1 MAKELY
7 VGHISE
13 QATEEDLRKLFEI
26 MGVVTSVHLIVDE
39 QTGEFKRCGYVRML
53 SEVNLDEVVETLDGT
68 YLIDRCIVV
77 SIAKPQK
84 DRPAKT
90 PFVKRKTLAAPRPA
104 STARPAASAR
114 PATSARPA
122 SSARPAASARPATS
136 ARPAASSRPAAT
148 ARPAATRDA
157 GLNER
162 PTAEKRAKSSRP
174 VIKEATKTGRSSAAK
189 EAVRK
194 YRPAAAKDAA
204 GSSRPAPAGKR
215 TGRPTGGKR
224 QGEGP
229 RPPAKGRR

>member
-53 SEVNLDEVVETLDGT
+53 SEVDLNEVVETLDGT

-77 SIAKPQK
+77 SIAVPQK
-84 DRPAKT
+84 DRPAKS
-90 PFVKRKTLAAPRPA
+90 PFVKRRPLAA
-104 STARPAASAR
+104 
-114 PATSARPA
+114 ARPA
-122 SSARPAASARPATS
+122 SSDATSASKRPAAAKSAKGT
-136 ARPAASSRPAAT
+136 RPAA
-148 ARPAATRDA
+148 
-157 GLNER
+157 
-162 PTAEKRAKSSRP
+162 
-174 VIKEATKTGRSSAAK
+174 KEAVKTGRSSAAK

-194 YRPAAAKDAA
+194 FRPAVAKDATK
-204 GSSRPAPAGKR
+204 SDRPAPSAKR
-215 TGRPTGGKR
+215 TGRPVGSKR

>member
-90 PFVKRKTLAAPRPA
+90 PFVRRTPKTAVRPA
-104 STARPAASAR
+104 SGARPAAAR
-114 PATSARPA
+114 PATAESVKGSTRTAAAKPAKSTRPA
-122 SSARPAASARPATS
+122 
-136 ARPAASSRPAAT
+136 
-148 ARPAATRDA
+148 
-157 GLNER
+157 
-162 PTAEKRAKSSRP
+162 
-174 VIKEATKTGRSSAAK
+174 VKEATKTGRSSAAK
-189 EAVRK
+189 DAVRK
-194 YRPAAAKDAA
+194 FRPKAAKDAA
-204 GSSRPAPAGKR
+204 ASERPASAAKR
-215 TGRPTGGKR
+215 TGRPPTSKR
-224 QGEGP
+224 QGDSP
-229 RPPAKGRR
+229 RPPSKGRR

>member
-53 SEVNLDEVVETLDGT
+53 SEVNLNEVVETLDGT

-90 PFVKRKTLAAPRPA
+90 PFVKRKPLAN
-104 STARPAASAR
+104 ARPAKPEGAG
-114 PATSARPA
+114 T
-122 SSARPAASARPATS
+122 
-136 ARPAASSRPAAT
+136 AAT
-148 ARPAATRDA
+148 ARPA
-157 GLNER
+157 
-162 PTAEKRAKSSRP
+162 PAKSTKSARP
-174 VIKEATKTGRSSAAK
+174 IVNENAKTGRSSAAK

-194 YRPAAAKDAA
+194 YRPAVAKDSAKSDRS
-204 GSSRPAPAGKR
+204 GSPATRP
-215 TGRPTGGKR
+215 GRPTSEKR
-224 QGEGP
+224 QGEGA

>member
-39 QTGEFKRCGYVRML
+39 KTGEFKRCGYVRML

-77 SIAKPQK
+77 SIATPQK

-90 PFVKRKTLAAPRPA
+90 PYVRRKPLVGARSAA
-104 STARPAASAR
+104 TARPTPGARTVASEGAAGSKR
-114 PATSARPA
+114 PTAAKPA
-122 SSARPAASARPATS
+122 KSARPAA
-136 ARPAASSRPAAT
+136 
-148 ARPAATRDA
+148 
-157 GLNER
+157 
-162 PTAEKRAKSSRP
+162 
-174 VIKEATKTGRSSAAK
+174 KEAAKTGRSSAAK

-194 YRPAAAKDAA
+194 WRPAVAKDAA
-204 GSSRPAPAGKR
+204 KSERPARPASPAKR
-215 TGRPTGGKR
+215 TGRPTVGKR
-224 QGEGP
+224 QGDSP
-229 RPPAKGRR
+229 RTHAKGSR

>member
-53 SEVNLDEVVETLDGT
+53 SEVNLNEVVETLDGT

-77 SIAKPQK
+77 SIAVPQK

-90 PFVKRKTLAAPRPA
+90 PFVKRTPR
-104 STARPAASAR
+104 TGARPAAAAR
-114 PATSARPA
+114 PATSRPTTGTRAASTRPSGARPSTA
-122 SSARPAASARPATS
+122 ESSAASTRPAAAKP
-136 ARPAASSRPAAT
+136 
-148 ARPAATRDA
+148 
-157 GLNER
+157 
-162 PTAEKRAKSSRP
+162 AKSSRP
-174 VIKEATKTGRSSAAK
+174 LVKEATKTGRSSAAK

-194 YRPAAAKDAA
+194 FRPKATKDAA
-204 GSSRPAPAGKR
+204 AGDRPASAAKR
-215 TGRPTGGKR
+215 PGRPPTAKR
-224 QGEGP
+224 QGDGP
-229 RPPAKGRR
+229 RPPSKGRR

>member
-13 QATEEDLRKLFEI
+13 QATEEDLRKLFEL

-90 PFVKRKTLAAPRPA
+90 PYVRRKPAVGGRPA
-104 STARPAASAR
+104 PAAARPSAARPAAAARPASGARAAASEGTGSAR
-114 PATSARPA
+114 PAPA
-122 SSARPAASARPATS
+122 KP
-136 ARPAASSRPAAT
+136 
-148 ARPAATRDA
+148 
-157 GLNER
+157 
-162 PTAEKRAKSSRP
+162 AKSSRP
-174 VIKEATKTGRSSAAK
+174 VVKEAGKTGRSSAAK

-194 YRPAAAKDAA
+194 FRPAVAKDSAKPERPAPSAKRTSRPAA
-204 GSSRPAPAGKR
+204 GKR
-215 TGRPTGGKR
+215 HGD
-224 QGEGP
+224 GP

>member
-68 YLIDRCIVV
+68 WLIDRCIVV

-90 PFVKRKTLAAPRPA
+90 PFVKRKPLAAP
-104 STARPAASAR
+104 
-114 PATSARPA
+114 
-122 SSARPAASARPATS
+122 
-136 ARPAASSRPAAT
+136 RPAAT
-148 ARPAATRDA
+148 ARPGAGARPAAVRDA
-157 GLNER
+157 VLNER
-162 PTAEKRAKSSRP
+162 PAAEKRAKSSRP

-204 GSSRPAPAGKR
+204 RSERPAPAGKR

>member
-39 QTGEFKRCGYVRML
+39 KTGEFKRCGYVRML
-53 SEVNLDEVVETLDGT
+53 SEVNLNEVVETLDGT

-77 SIAKPQK
+77 SIAVPQK

-90 PFVKRKTLAAPRPA
+90 PFVKRKPLAGARPANVRPASVRPA
-104 STARPAASAR
+104 STRPAAAESTAGSTRPAAAKPAKSAR
-114 PATSARPA
+114 P
-122 SSARPAASARPATS
+122 
-136 ARPAASSRPAAT
+136 
-148 ARPAATRDA
+148 
-157 GLNER
+157 
-162 PTAEKRAKSSRP
+162 
-174 VIKEATKTGRSSAAK
+174 VVKEATKTGRSSAAK

-194 YRPAAAKDAA
+194 YRPKVAKDPAKNERTAPAAK
-204 GSSRPAPAGKR
+204 RN
-215 TGRPTGGKR
+215 GRPTGSKR
-224 QGEGP
+224 QGDGP

>member
-90 PFVKRKTLAAPRPA
+90 PYVKRKPTAGARPAATVRPA
-104 STARPAASAR
+104 SARRAAGARPSSARQASAESSAASAR
-114 PATSARPA
+114 PT
-122 SSARPAASARPATS
+122 AAKP
-136 ARPAASSRPAAT
+136 
-148 ARPAATRDA
+148 
-157 GLNER
+157 
-162 PTAEKRAKSSRP
+162 AKSSRP
-174 VIKEATKTGRSSAAK
+174 VVKEATKTGRSSAAK
-189 EAVRK
+189 DAVRK
-194 YRPAAAKDAA
+194 FRPKATRDAAATE
-204 GSSRPAPAGKR
+204 RPAPAGKR
-215 TGRPTGGKR
+215 TGRPTAGKR
-224 QGEGP
+224 QGDGP

>member
-39 QTGEFKRCGYVRML
+39 VSGEFKRCGYVRML
-53 SEVNLDEVVETLDGT
+53 SEVNLNEVVETLDGT
-68 YLIDRCIVV
+68 YLVDRCIVV
-77 SIAKPQK
+77 SIAKAQK

-90 PFVKRKTLAAPRPA
+90 PYVKRKPMAGTRPG
-104 STARPAASAR
+104 ASAR
-114 PATSARPA
+114 PAVSARPTTGT
-122 SSARPAASARPATS
+122 RPAAAKDAVRNEQPA
-136 ARPAASSRPAAT
+136 
-148 ARPAATRDA
+148 
-157 GLNER
+157 
-162 PTAEKRAKSSRP
+162 AEKRAKSARP
-174 VIKEATKTGRSSAAK
+174 VIKEAAKIGRSSAAK

-194 YRPAAAKDAA
+194 FRPAAVKDSAR
-204 GSSRPAPAGKR
+204 SERPAPSAKR
-215 TGRPTGGKR
+215 TGRPVAGKR

>member
-90 PFVKRKTLAAPRPA
+90 PYVKRKPTAGARPA
-104 STARPAASAR
+104 TTARPAGARPAAAARPSNARQAGTESSAASAR
-114 PATSARPA
+114 PA
-122 SSARPAASARPATS
+122 AAKP
-136 ARPAASSRPAAT
+136 
-148 ARPAATRDA
+148 
-157 GLNER
+157 
-162 PTAEKRAKSSRP
+162 AKSSRP
-174 VIKEATKTGRSSAAK
+174 VVKEATKTGRSSAAK
-189 EAVRK
+189 DAVRK
-194 YRPAAAKDAA
+194 FRPKATRDAATGERPSSAAK
-204 GSSRPAPAGKR
+204 RPGRPPAGKR
-215 TGRPTGGKR
+215 
-224 QGEGP
+224 QGDGP

>member
-90 PFVKRKTLAAPRPA
+90 PFVKRTSKTGVRSA
-104 STARPAASAR
+104 SGARPAAAR
-114 PATSARPA
+114 PATAESGTGSTRTAAAKPAKSTRPA
-122 SSARPAASARPATS
+122 
-136 ARPAASSRPAAT
+136 
-148 ARPAATRDA
+148 
-157 GLNER
+157 
-162 PTAEKRAKSSRP
+162 
-174 VIKEATKTGRSSAAK
+174 VKEATKTGRSSAAK

-194 YRPAAAKDAA
+194 FRPKATKDAA
-204 GSSRPAPAGKR
+204 AGERPASAAKR
-215 TGRPTGGKR
+215 PGRPPASKR
-224 QGEGP
+224 QGDSP
-229 RPPAKGRR
+229 RPPSKGRR

>member
-68 YLIDRCIVV
+68 YLVDRCIVV

-90 PFVKRKTLAAPRPA
+90 PYVKRKPLAAPRP
-104 STARPAASAR
+104 S
-114 PATSARPA
+114 TSARPA
-122 SSARPAASARPATS
+122 RPATG
-136 ARPAASSRPAAT
+136 SRTAT
-148 ARPAATRDA
+148 AKDAAM
-157 GLNER
+157 NER
-162 PTAEKRAKSSRP
+162 PAEVKRAKSARP
-174 VIKEATKTGRSSAAK
+174 MIKEGTKTGRSSAAK
-189 EAVRK
+189 EAVK
-194 YRPAAAKDAA
+194 KWRPAAVKDTAKSERPSPAKRS
-204 GSSRPAPAGKR
+204 GRPA
-215 TGRPTGGKR
+215 GGKK

-229 RPPAKGRR
+229 RTPAKGRR

>member
-39 QTGEFKRCGYVRML
+39 STGEFKRCGYVRML

-90 PFVKRKTLAAPRPA
+90 PYARRKPQAAG
-104 STARPAASAR
+104 S
-114 PATSARPA
+114 
-122 SSARPAASARPATS
+122 
-136 ARPAASSRPAAT
+136 PAAT
-148 ARPAATRDA
+148 ARPTKPGGSSAPKRPSTPRSATTA
-157 GLNER
+157 R
-162 PTAEKRAKSSRP
+162 PASDEGEKRTKSSRP
-174 VIKEATKTGRSSAAK
+174 IIKEGTKTGRSSAAK

-194 YRPAAAKDAA
+194 YRPAAVKDAVK
-204 GSSRPAPAGKR
+204 SERPAPSG
-215 TGRPTGGKR
+215 TRPARPAGGKR
-224 QGEGP
+224 PGEGS

>member
-53 SEVNLDEVVETLDGT
+53 SEVNLNEVVETLDGT

-77 SIAKPQK
+77 SIAVPQK

-90 PFVKRKTLAAPRPA
+90 PFVKRTPR
-104 STARPAASAR
+104 TGARPAAAAR
-114 PATSARPA
+114 PATS
-122 SSARPAASARPATS
+122 RPAAGTRAASTRPSVARPSGARPSGTRPVTAESS
-136 ARPAASSRPAAT
+136 AASTRPAAAKP
-148 ARPAATRDA
+148 
-157 GLNER
+157 
-162 PTAEKRAKSSRP
+162 AKSSRP
-174 VIKEATKTGRSSAAK
+174 LVKEATKTGRSSAAK

-194 YRPAAAKDAA
+194 FRPKATKDAA
-204 GSSRPAPAGKR
+204 AGDRPASAAKR
-215 TGRPTGGKR
+215 PGRPPAAKR
-224 QGEGP
+224 QGDGP
-229 RPPAKGRR
+229 RPPSKGRR

>member
-90 PFVKRKTLAAPRPA
+90 PYVKRKPLSTSRPA
-104 STARPAASAR
+104 VSAR
-114 PATSARPA
+114 PATKTRPA
-122 SSARPAASARPATS
+122 VAPRPVAAKDAVQGERPA
-136 ARPAASSRPAAT
+136 
-148 ARPAATRDA
+148 
-157 GLNER
+157 EV
-162 PTAEKRAKSSRP
+162 KRAKSARP
-174 VIKEATKTGRSSAAK
+174 VIKEGTKTGRSSAAK
-189 EAVRK
+189 EAVK
-194 YRPAAAKDAA
+194 KWRPAAAKD
-204 GSSRPAPAGKR
+204 GVKSERPTTSVKR
-215 TGRPTGGKR
+215 PGRPTGGKR
-224 QGEGP
+224 QGEGA

>member
-53 SEVNLDEVVETLDGT
+53 SEVNLNEVVETLDGT

-77 SIAKPQK
+77 SIAKAQK
-84 DRPAKT
+84 DRPAKS
-90 PFVKRKTLAAPRPA
+90 PFVKRKPLAN
-104 STARPAASAR
+104 SRPAASAR
-114 PATSARPA
+114 PA
-122 SSARPAASARPATS
+122 AA
-136 ARPAASSRPAAT
+136 
-148 ARPAATRDA
+148 RDA
-157 GLNER
+157 GFNER

-194 YRPAAAKDAA
+194 FRPAAAKDAA
-204 GSSRPAPAGKR
+204 GSGRPAPAGKR
-215 TGRPTGGKR
+215 TGRPVGGKR

>member
-13 QATEEDLRKLFEI
+13 QATEEDLRKLFSI

-90 PFVKRKTLAAPRPA
+90 PYVKRKPQAGGR
-104 STARPAASAR
+104 SAASEGGA
-114 PATSARPA
+114 
-122 SSARPAASARPATS
+122 AASRPSVA
-136 ARPAASSRPAAT
+136 
-148 ARPAATRDA
+148 
-157 GLNER
+157 
-162 PTAEKRAKSSRP
+162 KKAKSTRP
-174 VIKEATKTGRSSAAK
+174 EVKEPGKTGRSSAAK
-189 EAVRK
+189 EAVKKWRPAVAK
-194 YRPAAAKDAA
+194 DAAKPERPAAAA
-204 GSSRPAPAGKR
+204 GRAGRTTSAPKQRG
-215 TGRPTGGKR
+215 
-224 QGEGP
+224 GP
-229 RPPAKGRR
+229 RTPAKGRR

>member
-53 SEVNLDEVVETLDGT
+53 SEVNLNEVVETLDGT

-77 SIAKPQK
+77 SIAVPQK
-84 DRPAKT
+84 DRPAKS
-90 PFVKRKTLAAPRPA
+90 PFVRRKPLAAP
-104 STARPAASAR
+104 RPAASAR
-114 PATSARPA
+114 PAT
-122 SSARPAASARPATS
+122 T
-136 ARPAASSRPAAT
+136 SRPAA
-148 ARPAATRDA
+148 AKDAA
-157 GLNER
+157 LNER
-162 PTAEKRAKSSRP
+162 PPAAKRAKSARP
-174 VIKEATKTGRSSAAK
+174 VVKEATKTGRSSAAK

-194 YRPAAAKDAA
+194 FRPAAAKDSAR
-204 GSSRPAPAGKR
+204 SERPAPPAKR
-215 TGRPTGGKR
+215 SGRPTAGKR
-224 QGEGP
+224 QGDGP

>member
-53 SEVNLDEVVETLDGT
+53 SEVNLNEVVETLDGT

-84 DRPAKT
+84 DRPAKS
-90 PFVKRKTLAAPRPA
+90 PFVRRKPLAAPRPA
-104 STARPAASAR
+104 ATESAAGSKRPAA
-114 PATSARPA
+114 
-122 SSARPAASARPATS
+122 
-136 ARPAASSRPAAT
+136 
-148 ARPAATRDA
+148 
-157 GLNER
+157 
-162 PTAEKRAKSSRP
+162 AKSAKSARP
-174 VIKEATKTGRSSAAK
+174 VIKEGTKTGRSSAAK
-189 EAVRK
+189 EAVK
-194 YRPAAAKDAA
+194 KWRPAAAKDAA
-204 GSSRPAPAGKR
+204 KSERPSPAKRIGSPA
-215 TGRPTGGKR
+215 GGKR
-224 QGEGP
+224 RGDGP